1 MTERSST
8 VRVSQPVSSRC
19 LAAKVLVVDD
29 DGDFRALAR
38 NILERAG
45 MEVIE
50 AEDGRRCVQLTAS
63 LDLDA
68 VIVDMVMPH
77 QDGIATICLLKHRFP
92 QARIVAVSGV
102 QESSLYLGV
111 SAQLGA
117 SAILHKSDIGS
128 LAGLILRLLDN

>member
-8 VRVSQPVSSRC
+8 VRLSQPVSSRC

-50 AEDGRRCVQLTAS
+50 AEDGRRCVQLTSS

-68 VIVDMVMPH
+68 IIVDMVMPH
-77 QDGIATICLLKHRFP
+77 QDGIATICLLKDRFP
-92 QARIVAVSGV
+92 QARIVAISGV

-117 SAILHKSDIGS
+117 SAILHKSEVGS
-128 LAGLILRLLDN
+128 LAALVHRLLDS